1 MNTNLAQDAHR
12 AMKEAIQRMGQIRAK
27 IALVVGQLT
36 NAVSQDR
43 ADLIRQK
50 MDSEDEWE
58 KSYQNFR
65 HFQNEFQRLA
75 SKSR

>member
-1 MNTNLAQDAHR
+1 MSTNMAQAAHR

-27 IALVVGQLT
+27 IAVVVGQLT
-36 NAVSQDR
+36 NAASQDR

-50 MDSEDEWE
+50 MDSEGEWE

-75 SKSR
+75 SKPR